1 MAKEIRAVAFYLIV
15 MNKVKRQLILNKG
28 AEKYIFRYEH
38 GKEDGLLDALIEQAK
53 DKRTDFD
60 WFDAAVL
67 SFKLTQSLI
76 GQADELLNIK
86 TNVQNGY
93 K

>member
-1 MAKEIRAVAFYLIV
+1 MFCLIV
-15 MNKVKRQLILNKG
+15 MKRIKRQLILNKG
-28 AEKYIFRYEH
+28 AEKYIFRYEN
-38 GKEDGLLDALIEQAK
+38 GMEDELLDALIEQAK

-76 GQADELLNIK
+76 VQADEILSENTNAQIQKNI
-86 TNVQNGY
+86 NNNIV
-93 K
+93 

>member
-1 MAKEIRAVAFYLIV
+1 MKK
-15 MNKVKRQLILNKG
+15 MKRQLVLNKG
-28 AEKYIFRYEH
+28 AEKFIFRYDM
-38 GKEDGLLDALIEQAK
+38 GREDELLDALIEQAK

-76 GQADELLNIK
+76 GQADELLGERDP
-86 TNVQNGY
+86 VLQ
-93 K
+93 

>member
-1 MAKEIRAVAFYLIV
+1 
-15 MNKVKRQLILNKG
+15 LNKG
-28 AEKYIFRYEH
+28 KEKFIFRYEN
-38 GKEDGLLDALIEQAK
+38 GREDELLDTLIEQAK

-76 GQADELLNIK
+76 GQADELLSDK
-86 TNVQNGY
+86 TKIQNN
-93 K
+93 KCI

>member
-1 MAKEIRAVAFYLIV
+1 M
-15 MNKVKRQLILNKG
+15 KRQLILNKG
-28 AEKYIFRYEH
+28 AEKYIFRYE
-38 GKEDGLLDALIEQAK
+38 GGREDELLDALIDQAK

-76 GQADELLNIK
+76 GQADELLSDK
-86 TNVQNGY
+86 TKIQTQDNMCM
-93 K
+93 

>member
-1 MAKEIRAVAFYLIV
+1 MVV
-15 MNKVKRQLILNKG
+15 MKRMKRQLVLSKG
-28 AEKYIFRYEH
+28 AEKFIFRYEN
-38 GKEDGLLDALIEQAK
+38 GREDELLDVLIEQAK

-76 GQADELLNIK
+76 GQADELLSDK
-86 TNVQNGY
+86 TTAQIQKNEC

>member
-1 MAKEIRAVAFYLIV
+1 MKRI
-15 MNKVKRQLILNKG
+15 KRQLILNKG
-28 AEKYIFRYEH
+28 TEKYIFRYEN
-38 GKEDGLLDALIEQAK
+38 GMEDELLDALIEQAK

-76 GQADELLNIK
+76 VQADEILSENTNAQIQKNI
-86 TNVQNGY
+86 NNNIV
-93 K
+93 

>member
-1 MAKEIRAVAFYLIV
+1 M
-15 MNKVKRQLILNKG
+15 KRQLVLSKG
-28 AEKYIFRYEH
+28 EEKFIFRYEN
-38 GKEDGLLDALIEQAK
+38 GREDELLDVLIEQAK
-53 DKRTDFD
+53 DKRTGFD

-76 GQADELLNIK
+76 GQADELLSDK
-86 TNVQNGY
+86 TNAQIQENEC

>member
-1 MAKEIRAVAFYLIV
+1 MTWAGPFCLSV
-15 MNKVKRQLILNKG
+15 MRKMKRQLVLNKG
-28 AEKYIFRYEH
+28 TEKYIFRYES
-38 GKEDGLLDALIEQAK
+38 GREDELLDALIDQAK

-76 GQADELLNIK
+76 GQADELL
-86 TNVQNGY
+86 G
-93 K
+93 

>member
-1 MAKEIRAVAFYLIV
+1 MKKL
-15 MNKVKRQLILNKG
+15 KRQLVLNKG
-28 AEKYIFRYEH
+28 AEKYIFRYDN
-38 GKEDGLLDALIEQAK
+38 GREDELLDALIEQAN

-76 GQADELLNIK
+76 SQADELLNEHSD
-86 TNVQNGY
+86 VQIPMN
-93 K
+93 

>member
-1 MAKEIRAVAFYLIV
+1 MKK
-15 MNKVKRQLILNKG
+15 MKRQLILNKG
-28 AEKYIFRYEH
+28 AEKFIFRYEN
-38 GKEDGLLDALIEQAK
+38 GREDELLDVLIEQAK

-76 GQADELLNIK
+76 GQADELLSDK
-86 TNVQNGY
+86 TNVQIQKNEC

>member
-1 MAKEIRAVAFYLIV
+1 VTWAGPFCLSV
-15 MNKVKRQLILNKG
+15 MRKMKRQLVLNKG
-28 AEKYIFRYEH
+28 TEKYIFRYES
-38 GKEDGLLDALIEQAK
+38 GREDELLDALIDQAK

-76 GQADELLNIK
+76 GQADELLGENTDAQIH
-86 TNVQNGY
+86 TS
-93 K
+93 

>member
-1 MAKEIRAVAFYLIV
+1 M
-15 MNKVKRQLILNKG
+15 KRQLILNKG
-28 AEKYIFRYEH
+28 AEKYIFRFVK

-76 GQADELLNIK
+76 GQADELLGGK
-86 TNVQNGY
+86 TNTQIQNN
-93 K
+93 

>member
-1 MAKEIRAVAFYLIV
+1 MKRT
-15 MNKVKRQLILNKG
+15 KRQLVLNKG
-28 AEKYIFRYEH
+28 AEKFIFRYDS
-38 GKEDGLLDALIEQAK
+38 GCEDGLLDALIEEAK

-76 GQADELLNIK
+76 NQADELLRKNTDSKPQCIGS
-86 TNVQNGY
+86 N
-93 K
+93 

>member
-1 MAKEIRAVAFYLIV
+1 MKR
-15 MNKVKRQLILNKG
+15 MKRQLVLNKG
-28 AEKYIFRYEH
+28 AEKFIFRYEN
-38 GKEDGLLDALIEQAK
+38 GREDELLDVLIDQAK

-76 GQADELLNIK
+76 GQADELLSDK
-86 TNVQNGY
+86 TNVHVQKNEC